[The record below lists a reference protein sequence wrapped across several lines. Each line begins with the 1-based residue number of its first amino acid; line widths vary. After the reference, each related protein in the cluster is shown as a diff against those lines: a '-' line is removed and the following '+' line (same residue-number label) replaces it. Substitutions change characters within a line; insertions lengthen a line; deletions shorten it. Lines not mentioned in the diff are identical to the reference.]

1 MATTSTEREARL
13 SELVHSLMAMLRRRW
28 LTLALVTAIVAGLA
42 ITAIMLMP
50 PKYQA
55 TASIRIDPSR
65 SPVGKAADNQA
76 SLGSE
81 AIETE
86 VSVLNSPD
94 LAREV
99 VKRLNLQAD
108 PEFAKGLDSDE
119 KVAQTAEM
127 RLSRVADSVMRHLKV
142 GRDKL
147 TYVIDISFKSRDA
160 AKSADIANAF
170 AETYIATRVNG
181 RIGTATQQADF
192 YRQQLAEAGKAL
204 QAAQERVAQYRAA
217 TGIVENNTG
226 GTINDQQIAPL
237 STQLATAE
245 ANAAEARSNLNAAR
259 RQVAGGG
266 IDSVSAVRNSP
277 VIADL
282 RRQLAEVERSRGEIE
297 TRYGPKHPETIK
309 VRDQI
314 AALNQQIRAEAS
326 RAVASLQAE
335 ADAANA
341 QVASLRSSLRVL
353 KSQQASDTRASAT
366 IASYDQDVLSKK
378 AAYDRLAQAADEA
391 SQSQRNSI
399 AQAEIVDRAQ
409 TPTMPAPPSKA
420 MLAAMAL
427 VVAFALGLAAAIVQ
441 EMMSNGLRSVAD
453 IEDRLGLPMLA
464 TLPRVGGRRGTTP
477 AGMLITNPTSMY
489 AEAFRNARASILGVK
504 SRPAPRVVAITS
516 ALPDEGK
523 STAALSLARVSALAG
538 TPTLLVECDVRRAQ
552 LRRMVGLNVQQGMVE
567 VMRGQLAPASAI
579 VADEVA
585 GLDLLPVAE
594 PFFSAE
600 DLFGDGRLTRMLAGL
615 RDRYGLI
622 VLDLPPVL
630 GLADARTV
638 AAQADMVVLAV
649 RWGATPERAAE
660 QAVTA
665 LQADGTQ
672 LGGAIFT
679 MVDPRSDAIGGMF
692 YSGKYAA
699 YYTPAA

>member
-1 MATTSTEREARL
+1 MATTSTDREARL
-13 SELVHSLMAMLRRRW
+13 SELVHSLLGMLRRRW
-28 LTLALVTAIVAGLA
+28 LTLALVTAIVSGLA
-42 ITAIMLMP
+42 ITLIMLMP
-50 PKYQA
+50 AKYQA

-65 SPVGKAADNQA
+65 SPAGKAADNQA

-86 VSVLNSPD
+86 VSVMNSPE

-99 VKRLNLQAD
+99 VKKLNLQAD
-108 PEFAKGLDSDE
+108 PEFTKGLNSSSDG
-119 KVAQTAEM
+119 VQTADM
-127 RLSRVADSVMRHLKV
+127 RLARVTDQVMRHLNV

-147 TYVIDISFKSRDA
+147 TYVIDINFKSRDA
-160 AKSADIANAF
+160 AKAADIANAF
-170 AETYIATRVNG
+170 AEMYISTRVDS
-181 RIGTATQQADF
+181 RIGTATQQAAF
-192 YRQQLAEAGKAL
+192 YRQQLAEAATAL
-204 QAAQERVAQYRAA
+204 QAAQERVAQYRAS
-217 TGIVENNTG
+217 TGIVENNVG

-245 ANAAEARSNLNAAR
+245 ANAAEARSNLAAAR
-259 RQVAGGG
+259 RQVANGG

-282 RRQLAEVERSRGEIE
+282 RRQRAEVERSRGEIE

-314 AALNQQIRAEAS
+314 AALDQQIRAEAA

-341 QVASLRSSLRVL
+341 QVASLRASLQGL
-353 KSQQASDTRASAT
+353 KSQQARDTRASAT
-366 IASYDQDVLSKK
+366 IASYDQDVVSKK

-399 AQAEIVDRAQ
+399 AQAEIIDRAQ
-409 TPTMPAPPSKA
+409 TPTSPAPPRKT
-420 MLAAMAL
+420 MLAAMAI

-441 EMMSNGLRSVAD
+441 EMMSSGLRSVSEV
-453 IEDRLGLPMLA
+453 EDRLGLPVLA
-464 TLPRVGGRRGTTP
+464 TLPRVAGRRGTTP
-477 AGMLITNPTSMY
+477 AASLIKNQTSMY

-538 TPTLLVECDVRRAQ
+538 RPTLLVECDVRRAQ
-552 LRRMVGLNVQQGMVE
+552 LRRMIGRTVEQGAVE
-567 VMRGQLAPASAI
+567 VLRGQSTPMAAI

-585 GLDLLPVAE
+585 GLDLMPVAE

-600 DLFGDGRLTRMLAGL
+600 DLFGDGRLTRMLEQV
-615 RDRYGLI
+615 RDRYDLI

-638 AAQADMVVLAV
+638 AAQADMVVFAI
-649 RWGATPERAAE
+649 RWGSTPERAVE
-660 QAVTA
+660 QAVAA
-665 LQADGTQ
+665 LQADGAQ